1 MGGIAKIKLS
11 CCLLTSVFG
20 HEFWKDLGL
29 VLEAFLAFNWHSEAT
44 WKASVTKYAN
54 EEGS

>member
-1 MGGIAKIKLS
+1 MGAR
-11 CCLLTSVFG
+11 CLPSNVFRNR
-20 HEFWKDLGL
+20 FWKDFGFGLEVILG
-29 VLEAFLAFNWHSEAT
+29 FNGHSEAT